1 MSAIYRCCQL
11 VLHLAIPVLKD
22 SSSPNERSRFNLA
35 AECLVYTLSMEGTL
49 ISTLNNGAKFGSW
62 EMDIED
68 FTQHWLP
75 SINTFLFSQTIASNT
90 RIGGHKWSH
99 GPLVGKPCS
108 KRFVKAW
115 IILISK
121 EAAVVNSKG
130 GVLYSGYNKGGGG
143 YAAGAGLGGANG
155 PPQYVSS
162 SSSSSASSS
171 ASSSVNGGGG
181 AIIQIPHHHQ
191 KHKHVNRKGPEY
203 FNDVFNVSTG
213 ACTLSGQLAC
223 WATDHSTGVLG
234 LAHFQD
240 RATDHSTTGPQTIQ
254 REYWDLHTFRTVGV
268 LGHRPFNVSTGTCT
282 LSGQDHRPSLYL
294 QDSAR
299 VPKTNLRKEVKILV
313 KKDESTK
320 IPISALS
327 AVSKL
332 MSNEQKLVLS
342 RFLSNRTLCDSTGSS
357 LCDTSGSLREFKRP
371 LGSRVTVGDARKGA
385 SNLHG
390 AAVKTVVK
398 YRDNTGV
405 KSRIR
410 GEVYTA
416 GGGAAA
422 GGGAVGG
429 GGLVGGSGA
438 SSSSSS
444 WSSSSSAGAGIGGFP
459 SQETV
464 VQNGPGFFDNVFN
477 IPISVLKAV
486 NQLLNNKHR
495 RRRR

>member
-22 SSSPNERSRFNLA
+22 SSSPNERSRFNLE
-35 AECLVYTLSMEGTL
+35 AECLVYTLNGPTDPWMTL
-49 ISTLNNGAKFGSW
+49 PQATAGYTGGGFPSTAYDLS
-62 EMDIED
+62 
-68 FTQHWLP
+68 TSLHL
-75 SINTFLFSQTIASNT
+75 T
-90 RIGGHKWSH
+90 
-99 GPLVGKPCS
+99 VGRTS
-108 KRFVKAW
+108 SEFNLR
-115 IILISK
+115 
-121 EAAVVNSKG
+121 KG

-213 ACTLSGQLAC
+213 ACTLSGQGHRPFNVSTGACTLSGQLAC
-223 WATDHSTGVLG
+223 WATDHST
-234 LAHFQD
+234 
-240 RATDHSTTGPQTIQ
+240 
-254 REYWDLHTFRTVGV
+254 TVGV

-342 RFLSNRTLCDSTGSS
+342 RFLSNRTLCDSTSSS

-416 GGGAAA
+416 GGGVAA

-464 VQNGPGFFDNVFN
+464 AQNGPDPNLG
-477 IPISVLKAV
+477 PESSEPTAEQQTSSSSSLGR
-486 NQLLNNKHR
+486 H
-495 RRRR
+495 